1 MVTPAGCYVGGPS
14 IRLEQLINKSI
25 FFQSATLRTNLSYKG
40 RGSALI
46 YGETEI
52 RDIMGP
58 DGANLRPTYPP
69 CWPFLSPIDG
79 KEIAA
84 SGAPELFRR
93 AVECM
98 LQRPVRV
105 SALMESAIQ
114 RANEMK
120 EFKGRI
126 LIPGSADSANTF
138 AFALASGLQIR
149 TEVVPLT
156 LWCDDVLREKA
167 KGSDTKSKIAIVGMS
182 ARFSPILS
190 TEELGWDADTEACN
204 YIDGLE
210 RKLNGAK
217 LNGLSR
223 DRLDHELYVKGPF
236 ARCNNDSDLLDP
248 RLAIVTA
255 YEALEMAGFVPNR
268 TPSSQL
274 DRVGAFYSQTS
285 DDWQEFRSTKGVKG
299 PVPPR
304 AFTPGRVSHYFNF
317 GGPCH
322 SVDTAC
328 TSSLA
333 AVHRACRALQSDECD
348 TAVVGGLDVSSGP
361 KGNADGESLSRVQSP
376 EIDGPSKVENED
388 GDNEI
393 AQAKGVGTIVLKRS
407 EDAGADKD
415 NILGFILQSATNH
428 SGDGISVRHPYAGS
442 QTNLHSRLLR
452 MAGID
457 PSEVSY
463 ISKQGT
469 VITSPEDAYVQKGTN
484 EVTSGKIEIPQDIN
498 SSGTTMNAQIEGA
511 FGVTALISLI
521 LKMRKQET
529 LDEATIRELDQTRG
543 LPTAKVSSLVNRKP
557 RLAFLT
563 RVSLARGNTAL
574 LLQGQARSI
583 VTLSPQEEELTID
596 LQFLVVVSANTP
608 ESLQLSL
615 QSLQRHIQRTRQ
627 LPLTNAAY
635 TTTARRVHHRYRCG
649 FPVTS
654 KDDLLTQVTSTMESF
669 AITAPNHIPTP
680 PPKVAFIFTGQ
691 GAFYPQLASQL
702 YRLCSRFRTDITY
715 LADLATHQGLPSF
728 MPAITG
734 TADEGCKL
742 PPQTQQLA
750 LACVQ
755 MALVRLWRAWG
766 VVPTAVVGQSL
777 GEYAALN
784 AAGVIS
790 VDHTIHLVGQR
801 GRILQASCD
810 RGTHGML
817 AVQAGVDTINSISS
831 SSSSNSSD
839 SADDKAF
846 EVECLNSPTDSVI
859 GGTKSAMVN
868 LASALKSAGIR
879 CAPVDLPYAFH
890 SAQVEPVLEPY
901 RYVAEGVVYE
911 PPCVPVISSLLG
923 KVIAKG
929 GVFDAEYCER
939 HTRDPVNLVGAV
951 RAAAQR
957 GIIDVADTICVE
969 IGPHPVCS
977 RFVASS
983 LGAARGAMKL
993 VPSLRRNEAPW
1004 KTLCTSLGL
1013 LHCAGVEVDW
1023 AEVHRDADTRRNGGE
1038 GARLVPGWPGNRFGV
1053 EDCEEGSY
1061 PITSLPVPPFL
1072 GTDLDG
1078 EEQ

>member
-1 MVTPAGCYVGGPS
+1 MVAPAGCFVGGPS
-14 IRLEQLINKSI
+14 VRLEQLMNKCI
-25 FFQSATLRTNLSYKG
+25 FFQSATLQTNMSFKG

-52 RDIMGP
+52 QDIMGP
-58 DGANLRPTYPP
+58 NGAKLRPTYPP

-79 KEIAA
+79 KEVAA
-84 SGAPELFRR
+84 SSAPELFRH

-105 SALMESAIQ
+105 SALMESAIH

-120 EFKGRI
+120 GFTGRI

-138 AFALASGLQIR
+138 AFALASGLQTR

-156 LWCDDVLREKA
+156 LWCDNVLRDKA
-167 KGSDTKSKIAIVGMS
+167 KGSDTKSKIAIVGMA
-182 ARFSPILS
+182 ARFSPSLS
-190 TEELGWDADTEACN
+190 TEELGWDADIEACT
-204 YIDGLE
+204 DVKSLE
-210 RKLNGAK
+210 KKFNGVKLNGSCGAAP
-217 LNGLSR
+217 
-223 DRLDHELYVKGPF
+223 DHDSYMKGPF
-236 ARCNNDSDLLDP
+236 ARCNTDSELLDP

-285 DDWQEFRSTKGVKG
+285 DDWQKYRSTNGVRRPG
-299 PVPPR
+299 PPS

-333 AVHRACRALQSDECD
+333 AVHRAFRALQSDECD

-361 KGNADGESLSRVQSP
+361 NAKADGESLSRVQSP
-376 EIDGPSKVENED
+376 ETGGSGHMENEN
-388 GDNEI
+388 DNDEF
-393 AQAKGVGTIVLKRS
+393 AQAKGMGTIVLKRS
-407 EDAGADKD
+407 EDAEADKD
-415 NILGFILQSATNH
+415 IILGFILQSATNH
-428 SGDGISVRHPYAGS
+428 SGDSISARHPHAGS
-442 QTNLHSRLLR
+442 QSNLHSRLLR

-469 VITSPEDAYVQKGTN
+469 VVTSTEEAYVQNGTD
-484 EVTSGKIEIPQDIN
+484 EVTSGKIQIPQDIN
-498 SSGTTMNAQIEGA
+498 STKPTMNAQIEGA
-511 FGVTALISLI
+511 FGVMALISLI

-529 LDEATIRELDQTRG
+529 LDEATIRELDRTRG
-543 LPTAKVSSLVNRKP
+543 LTTKKVSSLVNRKP

-563 RVSLARGNTAL
+563 RVSMARGNTAL
-574 LLQGQARSI
+574 LLQGQAQPI
-583 VTLSPQEEELTID
+583 VPSSLQEEEPTID
-596 LQFLVVVSANTP
+596 LQCLVAVSANTP
-608 ESLQLSL
+608 ATLQLSL
-615 QSLQRHIQRTRQ
+615 QTLQLHIQRARQ
-627 LPLTNAAY
+627 LPLASVAY
-635 TTTARRVHHRYRCG
+635 TTTARRVHHRYRSA
-649 FPVTS
+649 FPITS
-654 KDDLLTQVTSTMESF
+654 KDDLLTQVTSAMESF
-669 AITAPNHIPTP
+669 ALNPPNHVPSS

-702 YRLCSRFRTDITY
+702 YHSCSRFRTDITY

-734 TADEGCKL
+734 TADEGRNL

-810 RGTHGML
+810 QGTHGML
-817 AVQAGVDTINSISS
+817 AVQAGVETISSISTS
-831 SSSSNSSD
+831 PSCGP
-839 SADDKAF
+839 ADDMAF
-846 EVECLNSPTDSVI
+846 EVECLNSPTDTVI
-859 GGTKSAMVN
+859 GGTKSAMAN
-868 LASALKSAGIR
+868 LASALKSVGFR

-901 RYVAEGVVYE
+901 RYVADGVVYE
-911 PPCVPVISSLLG
+911 PPTVPVISSLLG
-923 KVIAKG
+923 KVIAEG

-951 RAAAQR
+951 RAAAKR
-957 GIIDVADTICVE
+957 GIIDISDTICVE

-993 VPSLRRNEAPW
+993 VPSLRRNEAPR
-1004 KTLCTSLGL
+1004 KTLCTSLGV
-1013 LHCAGVEVDW
+1013 LHCAGVEIDW
-1023 AEVHRDADTRRNGGE
+1023 AEVHRDTDTRANSGE
-1038 GARLVPGWPGNRFGV
+1038 GARLVHGWPGNRFGV

-1061 PITSLPVPPFL
+1061 PITSLPMPPFL
-1072 GTDLDG
+1072 GKDSDG
-1078 EEQ
+1078 NE

>member
-1 MVTPAGCYVGGPS
+1 
-14 IRLEQLINKSI
+14 
-25 FFQSATLRTNLSYKG
+25 
-40 RGSALI
+40 
-46 YGETEI
+46 
-52 RDIMGP
+52 MGP
-58 DGANLRPTYPP
+58 DGASLRPTYPP

-79 KEIAA
+79 KEVAA
-84 SGAPELFRR
+84 SSAPELFRG

-105 SALMESAIQ
+105 NALMESAIQ
-114 RANEMK
+114 RGNEMK
-120 EFKGRI
+120 AFQGRI
-126 LIPGSADSANTF
+126 LIPGSADAANTF

-156 LWCDDVLREKA
+156 RWCDDVLREKA
-167 KGSDTKSKIAIVGMS
+167 RGSDTKSKIAIVGMS
-182 ARFSPILS
+182 ARFSPTLS
-190 TEELGWDADTEACN
+190 TEELGWDADIEACTHV
-204 YIDGLE
+204 DVLDE
-210 RKLNGAK
+210 KLNGAK
-217 LNGLSR
+217 LNGCLG
-223 DRLDHELYVKGPF
+223 DRPDHKSYIEGLF
-236 ARCNNDSDLLDP
+236 ARCNTDAELLDP

-285 DDWQEFRSTKGVKG
+285 DEWQEFSSTKGVKG
-299 PVPPR
+299 SGPPR

-348 TAVVGGLDVSSGP
+348 TAVVGGLDVSSSP
-361 KGNADGESLSRVQSP
+361 KEKADGESLSRVQSP
-376 EIDGPSKVENED
+376 EIDGPGKVENQD
-388 GDNEI
+388 GDDEI

-407 EDAGADKD
+407 EDAGADND
-415 NILGFILQSATNH
+415 SILGFILQSATNH
-428 SGDGISVRHPYAGS
+428 SGDSISARHPHAGS
-442 QTNLHSRLLR
+442 QSKLHSRLLR

-469 VITSPEDAYVQKGTN
+469 VVTSTEDAYVQKNTN

-498 SSGTTMNAQIEGA
+498 STKPTMNAQIEGA
-511 FGVTALISLI
+511 FGVMALISLI

-529 LDEATIRELDQTRG
+529 LDEATIRELDRTRG
-543 LPTAKVSSLVNRKP
+543 LPTAKNSSLVNRKP

-563 RVSLARGNTAL
+563 RVSMARGNTAL
-574 LLQGQARSI
+574 LLQGQAQPI
-583 VTLSPQEEELTID
+583 VPSVPQEGELTTV
-596 LQFLVVVSANTP
+596 LQCLVVVSANTP
-608 ESLQLSL
+608 KSLQLSL
-615 QSLQRHIQRTRQ
+615 QSVQRHVQRIRH
-627 LPLTNAAY
+627 LPFTSAAY
-635 TTTARRVHHRYRCG
+635 TTTARRVHHRYRSA

-654 KDDLLTQVTSTMESF
+654 KDDLFTQLTSTMESF
-669 AITAPNHIPTP
+669 AITPPKRIPTP
-680 PPKVAFIFTGQ
+680 PPKIAFIFTGQ

-702 YRLCSRFRTDITY
+702 YHLCSRFRTDITY

-734 TADEGCKL
+734 TADVGRNL

-801 GRILQASCD
+801 GRILQASCE

-831 SSSSNSSD
+831 SQSSNSSD

-859 GGTKSAMVN
+859 GGTKSAMAN

-901 RYVAEGVVYE
+901 RYIAEGVVYE

-929 GVFDAEYCER
+929 GVFDGEYCER

-993 VPSLRRNEAPW
+993 VPSLRRNDAPQG
-1004 KTLCTSLGL
+1004 TLCTSLGV

-1023 AEVHRDADTRRNGGE
+1023 AEVHRDTETRGSRGE
-1038 GARLVPGWPGNRFGV
+1038 GARLVPGWPANRFGV

-1061 PITSLPVPPFL
+1061 PITSLPTPPFW
-1072 GTDLDG
+1072 GRDSDG
-1078 EEQ
+1078 NE